1 MTAKSIYDAVL
12 TELNK
17 LQAPS
22 ITLEDFN
29 HFFNKAINQYIN
41 RRYNIYD
48 VNQQTTDDLRVLK
61 STSVLTPEKAG
72 IYEKNDKDDDD
83 DEYAAL
89 MNAVYGA
96 TYEVNLPDDYL
107 HILNCVCIFKVNSQ
121 FKCYNKGDYVKFGAT
136 HLTADMW
143 SKIIN
148 NFYMQPSYKRP
159 YFYIHNVN
167 TSVQTPT
174 NPIVLND
181 KQQIES
187 GTDYSKGK
195 VSEGS
200 TPKAAVYHKGIAVH
214 PKDYESDKNTIITSE
229 VPNGTLEINPQ
240 LPNAD
245 FYMLQIPN
253 TWEITKI
260 TDSLGNDQTELY
272 TNRMYVTN
280 LVTTINQMNYKIIF
294 LGTGSPMPGTFTIT
308 FNE

>member
-29 HFFNKAINQYIN
+29 HFFNKAISQYIN

-61 STSVLTPEKAG
+61 STSVLTPQKAG
-72 IYEKNDKDDDD
+72 VYENDEDD
-83 DEYAAL
+83 DEYKAL

-121 FKCYNKGDYVKFGAT
+121 FKCYDKGDYVKFGAT

-174 NPIVLND
+174 NPIVLD
-181 KQQIES
+181 DDQQIQS
-187 GTDYSKGK
+187 GTDYSKTS
-195 VSEGS
+195 VSGGITE
-200 TPKAAVYHKGIAVH
+200 AAVYHKGIQVY
-214 PKDYESDKNTIITSE
+214 PTEYEQDDNKIITS
-229 VPNGTLEINPQ
+229 VVKDGTLVIEPQ
-240 LPNAD
+240 PPYDN
-245 FYMLQIPN
+245 FYMLQIPDSWSIN
-253 TWEITKI
+253 KI
-260 TDSLGNDQTELY
+260 TDPLGSDQTELY
-272 TNRMYVTN
+272 TNRDYTVD
-280 LVTTINQMNYKIIF
+280 LITTKNQMTYKIIF
-294 LGTGSPMPGTFTIT
+294 LGTGRPMPGTFTIT